1 MGHFKNLGYL
11 TLALPLLCSCDYLA
25 QVESK
30 AKNINNY
37 ETVALHL
44 TKENKQLEVEISKLR
59 FELENM
65 KTENSYMKTQM
76 EKAQAQAS
84 GKTIVGRGIASVAPA
99 PVHSHLSKPKTDMVE
114 FGVYKW
120 GASQLLSMAQTEF
133 KAKNFEK
140 AAQFYMAFSN
150 HYVGHAL
157 YNDDFLFQ
165 AGIAAYET
173 GNYNDWAK
181 KYFSELVE
189 RYPTS
194 PHYRGAKLWEALT
207 HLREGETKKFFGT
220 VEEFR
225 LKYRNTPEW
234 KTLSAKYEEIV
245 RRYKN

>member
-1 MGHFKNLGYL
+1 MGHLKNLGFL
-11 TLALPLLCSCDYLA
+11 TVALPLLCSCDYLA

-30 AKNINNY
+30 AKTINNY
-37 ETVALHL
+37 EAVALHL
-44 TKENKQLEVEISKLR
+44 TRENKQLEVEISRLK
-59 FELENM
+59 FELENT
-65 KTENSYMKTQM
+65 KTENAYMKTQM
-76 EKAQAQAS
+76 EKAQAKAS
-84 GKTIVGRGIASVAPA
+84 GQAMVGRGIASVAPVMA
-99 PVHSHLSKPKTDMVE
+99 HPNLSKPKKDMVE

-120 GASQLLSMAQTEF
+120 GAVELVSMAQNEF

-140 AAQFYMAFSN
+140 AAQYYMAFSN
-150 HYVGHAL
+150 HYAGHEL

-165 AGIAAYET
+165 AGIAAYEA

-189 RYPTS
+189 RYPAS

-207 HLREGETKKFFGT
+207 NLREGDTKKFFGT